1 MTGQILMT
9 IMCIYNT
16 VYSKAS
22 LNIETPVIFYG
33 MTCITMAMFLRVA
46 TLWPKL
52 VRHITAVEESDPNY
66 DTSLNRKC
74 NVTCVII
81 LLLSSFEYVLS
92 LLFAFVKA
100 SELKNKDSWCE
111 SFAEY
116 LYPWVFNYLPF
127 SPLLGVM
134 VQLIHFQA
142 TFIVIFSDL
151 FIICMSY
158 YLTSRLRHIN
168 TKVLV
173 ARQKHL
179 PEIFWGRTREDY
191 TRAVKLVRKVDDV
204 ISGIIFISFA
214 HNLFFV
220 CVQLF
225 HTLERSSALGGYKTE
240 TYFVFSLIYL
250 IIRSVAVSLI
260 TSQINTASMSPALVL
275 YDVPTSLYCI
285 EVQRFLDQV
294 TGDKIA
300 LTGLQFFRV
309 TRKLLLNIAG
319 TIVTY
324 ELVMFQFDTTTSNEL
339 GTPFP
344 STNLM
349 NNRSFQ
355 RSNLTG

>member
-1 MTGQILMT
+1 
-9 IMCIYNT
+9 
-16 VYSKAS
+16 
-22 LNIETPVIFYG
+22 

-74 NVTCVII
+74 NVTC
-81 LLLSSFEYVLS
+81 
-92 LLFAFVKA
+92 
-100 SELKNKDSWCE
+100 
-111 SFAEY
+111 
-116 LYPWVFNYLPF
+116 
-127 SPLLGVM
+127 
-134 VQLIHFQA
+134 
-142 TFIVIFSDL
+142 
-151 FIICMSY
+151 
-158 YLTSRLRHIN
+158 
-168 TKVLV
+168 
-173 ARQKHL
+173 HL

-191 TRAVKLVRKVDDV
+191 TRAVKLVRKVDD
-204 ISGIIFISFA
+204 
-214 HNLFFV
+214 
-220 CVQLF
+220 
-225 HTLERSSALGGYKTE
+225 
-240 TYFVFSLIYL
+240 
-250 IIRSVAVSLI
+250 
-260 TSQINTASMSPALVL
+260 
-275 YDVPTSLYCI
+275 
-285 EVQRFLDQV
+285 VQRFLDQV